1 MLISLH
7 ANVMK
12 FFSGEDGSD
21 RKKRFLKR
29 SGSKR
34 SLLLDDLA
42 NDDITS
48 FGYDKRA

>member
-1 MLISLH
+1 MHFSLF
-7 ANVMK
+7 V
-12 FFSGEDGSD
+12 SEEDDED
-21 RKKRFLKR
+21 RKKRSHKR